1 MRDYLD
7 DLSERLD
14 ALTPPNERFREV
26 VESLKRAAAMRTGA
40 REALEWAMHALEQ
53 GNIEE
58 FKEKI
63 EEAFAHQEA
72 VATHSKEAENI
83 LRGMLD

>member
-1 MRDYLD
+1 
-7 DLSERLD
+7 
-14 ALTPPNERFREV
+14 
-26 VESLKRAAAMRTGA
+26 MRTGA